1 MEVKED
7 GKQRELEWKE
17 MEEGDIEGE
26 GDGKGGRWR
35 GRKMEGKME
44 GGETC

>member
-35 GRKMEGKME
+35 GRKMEG